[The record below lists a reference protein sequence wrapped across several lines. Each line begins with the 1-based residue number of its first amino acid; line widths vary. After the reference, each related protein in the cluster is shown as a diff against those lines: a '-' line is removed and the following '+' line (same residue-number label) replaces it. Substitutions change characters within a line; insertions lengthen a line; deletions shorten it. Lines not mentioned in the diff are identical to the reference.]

1 MSRISGTGTSRLVKN
16 PPFIL
21 RWVRDQAQVW
31 QTMEISFHV
40 EVVFIMKKLRAVI
53 ATAFLAAFM
62 LVWPA
67 ALRAQ
72 DIYKDKTLTFIV
84 GYSPG
89 GTYDQ
94 YTRLI
99 ARHISKYLPG
109 NPTRIVENMPGAAG
123 IIAANHLYN
132 RAKPD
137 GLTIAAWAS
146 PLILQHIMGNE
157 AIKFDGR
164 KVGWVGIPG
173 PYDTACHFNRESGIR
188 SVDDWMNA
196 KRPMKISSIGPGT
209 SLSDVP
215 KLLKAALNLPLEMVE
230 GYKGGAEARL
240 AVESGE
246 VDGLCASWQA
256 TKVSWRG
263 QMESG
268 KIRVVL
274 QATLKSHPDL
284 KNVPLAMS
292 YAKTDEARTLLRVA
306 DSVHVYQFPYSV
318 APGTPADR
326 LQTLQQAF
334 VKTLRDRELV
344 AEADKAQLEVQPIDG
359 PTTAKTFASLYEL
372 TPSLIGKLKEIL
384 VPKR

>member
-1 MSRISGTGTSRLVKN
+1 MIKSTKILLV
-16 PPFIL
+16 IL
-21 RWVRDQAQVW
+21 LIAAAAV
-31 QTMEISFHV
+31 ISFGSAPAQ
-40 EVVFIMKKLRAVI
+40 EFYQDKVI
-53 ATAFLAAFM
+53 
-62 LVWPA
+62 
-67 ALRAQ
+67 
-72 DIYKDKTLTFIV
+72 TFIV

-99 ARHISKYLPG
+99 ARHISKHVPG
-109 NPTRIVENMPGAAG
+109 NPTAIVENMPGAG
-123 IIAANHLYN
+123 GMIAANHLYN
-132 RAKPD
+132 RVKPD
-137 GLTIAAWAS
+137 GLTVAAWAS

-157 AIKFDGR
+157 AAKFDGR

-188 SVDDWMNA
+188 SMNDWLAA
-196 KRPMKISSIGPGT
+196 KRPMKIASIGPGT

-246 VDGLCASWQA
+246 VEGLCASWQA
-256 TKVSWRG
+256 TKVTWHS

-268 KIRVVL
+268 RIHVVL
-274 QATLKSHPDL
+274 QATLKSHPEL
-284 KNVPLAMS
+284 KSVPLAIS

-306 DSVHVYQFPYSV
+306 DNVHAYQFPYSV
-318 APGTPADR
+318 TPGTPPER
-326 LQTLQQAF
+326 LQILQQAF
-334 VKTLRDRELV
+334 VKTLRDPALL
-344 AEADKAQLEVQPIDG
+344 AEAKKANLEVEPIDG
-359 PTTAKTFASLYEL
+359 PTTAKTFAGLYEL
-372 TPSLIGKLKEIL
+372 PPSLIAKLKEIL

>member
-1 MSRISGTGTSRLVKN
+1 MIARAK
-16 PPFIL
+16 L
-21 RWVRDQAQVW
+21 RFVLTAATIVFSLASSLQAQ
-31 QTMEISFHV
+31 E
-40 EVVFIMKKLRAVI
+40 
-53 ATAFLAAFM
+53 FL
-62 LVWPA
+62 
-67 ALRAQ
+67 
-72 DIYKDKTLTFIV
+72 KDKTLTFIV

-99 ARHISKYLPG
+99 ARHISKHVPG
-109 NPTRIVENMPGAAG
+109 NPTRIVENMPGAGG

-132 RAKPD
+132 RVKPD

-146 PLILQHIMGNE
+146 PLILQHVMGND
-157 AIKFDGR
+157 ATKFDGR

-188 SVDDWMNA
+188 TVDDWFAA
-196 KRPMKISSIGPGT
+196 KRPMKIASIGPGT

-215 KLLKAALNLPLEMVE
+215 KLLKEALNLPLEMVE

-256 TKVSWRG
+256 TKVTWRS

-284 KNVPLAMS
+284 KKIPLAIN
-292 YAKTDEARTLLRVA
+292 YAKSDEARTLLARGGQRSRL
-306 DSVHVYQFPYSV
+306 SVSLFRRR
-318 APGTPADR
+318 PARRRIGCRFYNKRSSKPCAIPSSWRKRRKPTWR
-326 LQTLQQAF
+326 L
-334 VKTLRDRELV
+334 R
-344 AEADKAQLEVQPIDG
+344 PIDG
-359 PTTAKTFASLYEL
+359 PTTAKTFA
-372 TPSLIGKLKEIL
+372 GL
-384 VPKR
+384 VRAQPDAHRAS

>member
-1 MSRISGTGTSRLVKN
+1 MIESSRGFLIGL
-16 PPFIL
+16 
-21 RWVRDQAQVW
+21 
-31 QTMEISFHV
+31 
-40 EVVFIMKKLRAVI
+40 I
-53 ATAFLAAFM
+53 ALIAAGFAPS
-62 LVWPA
+62 LF
-67 ALRAQ
+67 AQ
-72 DIYKDKTLTFIV
+72 DEFKDKTLTFIV

-94 YTRLI
+94 YTRLL

-109 NPTRIVENMPGAAG
+109 NPTRVVENMPGAGG

-132 RAKPD
+132 RTKPD

-146 PLILQHIMGNE
+146 PLILQHIMGND
-157 AIKFDGR
+157 ATKFDGR

-173 PYDTACHFNRESGIR
+173 PYDTACHFSDQSGIKTM
-188 SVDDWMNA
+188 DDWINS
-196 KRPMKISSIGPGT
+196 KRPMKIASIGPGT

-215 KLLKAALNLPLEMVE
+215 KLLKAALNLPLDMVE

-268 KIRVVL
+268 KIHVVL

-284 KNVPLAMS
+284 KKVPLAIS
-292 YAKTDEARTLLRVA
+292 YAKSDEAKTLLRVA
-306 DSVHVYQFPYSV
+306 DNVHVYQFPFSV
-318 APGTPADR
+318 APATPPER
-326 LQTLQQAF
+326 LRTLQQAF
-334 VKTLRDRELV
+334 MKTFRDRELV
-344 AEADKAQLEVQPIDG
+344 AEADKAQLEVAPIDG
-359 PTTAKTFASLYEL
+359 STTAKTFASLYDL
-372 TPSLIGKLKEIL
+372 QPSLIAKLKDIL
-384 VPKR
+384 IPKR

>member
-1 MSRISGTGTSRLVKN
+1 MSKN
-16 PPFIL
+16 FKQLFFIVL
-21 RWVRDQAQVW
+21 CVVTAIVFESPAYAQ
-31 QTMEISFHV
+31 EF
-40 EVVFIMKKLRAVI
+40 F
-53 ATAFLAAFM
+53 
-62 LVWPA
+62 
-67 ALRAQ
+67 
-72 DIYKDKTLTFIV
+72 KDKTLTFIV

-99 ARHISKYLPG
+99 ARHINKHISG
-109 NPTRIVENMPGAAG
+109 NPTRIVENMPGAGG

-132 RAKPD
+132 RVKPD

-146 PLILQHIMGNE
+146 PLILQHILGNE
-157 AIKFDGR
+157 ATKFDGR
-164 KVGWVGIPG
+164 KVGWIGIPG

-188 SVDDWMNA
+188 TMEDWLAA
-196 KRPMKISSIGPGT
+196 KRPMKIGSIGPGT

-215 KLLKAALNLPLEMVE
+215 KLLRAALNLSLEMVE

-256 TKVSWRG
+256 TKVTWRS

-268 KIRVVL
+268 KIHVVL

-284 KNVPLAMS
+284 KKVPLAIN
-292 YAKTDEARTLLRVA
+292 YAKTDEAKTLLRVA
-306 DSVHVYQFPYSV
+306 DNVHVYQFPYSV

-326 LQTLQQAF
+326 LQVLQQAF
-334 VKTLRDRELV
+334 VKTLRDPELI
-344 AEADKAQLEVQPIDG
+344 AEAKKADLEVAPIDG
-359 PTTAKTFASLYEL
+359 PTTAKTFASLYDL
-372 TPSLIGKLKEIL
+372 PSPLIAKLKELLI
-384 VPKR
+384 PKR

>member
-1 MSRISGTGTSRLVKN
+1 MRNKL
-16 PPFIL
+16 PFIIL
-21 RWVRDQAQVW
+21 LLVAAFLVGFGFHAQAQ
-31 QTMEISFHV
+31 EF
-40 EVVFIMKKLRAVI
+40 
-53 ATAFLAAFM
+53 
-62 LVWPA
+62 
-67 ALRAQ
+67 
-72 DIYKDKTLTFIV
+72 YKDKTLTFIV

-99 ARHISKYLPG
+99 ARHIGRHVPG
-109 NPTRIVENMPGAAG
+109 NPSRIVENMTGAGG

-132 RAKPD
+132 RVKPD
-137 GLTIAAWAS
+137 GLTIGAWAS

-157 AIKFDGR
+157 ATKFDGR

-188 SVDDWMNA
+188 TMDDWLAA
-196 KRPMKISSIGPGT
+196 KRPMKIGSIGPGT

-215 KLLKAALNLPLEMVE
+215 KLLKAALNLPLEVVE

-256 TKVSWRG
+256 TKVTWRSQMQAG
-263 QMESG
+263 Q
-268 KIRVVL
+268 IHVVL
-274 QATLKSHPDL
+274 QATLKPHPEL
-284 KNVPLAMS
+284 KNVPLAIN

-306 DSVHVYQFPYSV
+306 DNVHVYQFPYSV
-318 APGTPADR
+318 SPGTSPER
-326 LQTLQQAF
+326 LQLLQQAF
-334 VKTLRDRELV
+334 VKTLRDPGLL
-344 AEADKAQLEVQPIDG
+344 AEAKKADLEIAPIDG
-359 PTTAKTFASLYEL
+359 ATTATTFAGLYEL
-372 TPSLIGKLKEIL
+372 PPSLIAKLKELL

>member
-1 MSRISGTGTSRLVKN
+1 MRIKLL
-16 PPFIL
+16 FIL
-21 RWVRDQAQVW
+21 LVVVAAVVVGFGFNAQAQ
-31 QTMEISFHV
+31 EF
-40 EVVFIMKKLRAVI
+40 
-53 ATAFLAAFM
+53 
-62 LVWPA
+62 
-67 ALRAQ
+67 
-72 DIYKDKTLTFIV
+72 YKDKTLTFIV

-99 ARHISKYLPG
+99 ARHSGRHLPG
-109 NPTRIVENMPGAAG
+109 NPNRIVENMTGAGG

-132 RAKPD
+132 RVKPD
-137 GLTIAAWAS
+137 GLTIGAWAS

-157 AIKFDGR
+157 ATKFDGR

-188 SVDDWMNA
+188 TMDDWLAA
-196 KRPMKISSIGPGT
+196 KRPMKIGSIGPGT

-215 KLLKAALNLPLEMVE
+215 KLLKAALNLPLEVVE

-256 TKVSWRG
+256 TKVTWRS
-263 QMESG
+263 QMQAG
-268 KIRVVL
+268 KIHVVL
-274 QATLKSHPDL
+274 QATLKPHPEL
-284 KNVPLAMS
+284 KHVPLAIN

-306 DSVHVYQFPYSV
+306 DNVHVYQFPYSV
-318 APGTPADR
+318 PPGTPPER
-326 LQTLQQAF
+326 LQLLQQAF
-334 VKTLRDRELV
+334 VKALRDPELL
-344 AEADKAQLEVQPIDG
+344 AEAKKADLEIEPIDG
-359 PTTAKTFASLYEL
+359 ATTAKTFAGLYEL
-372 TPSLIGKLKEIL
+372 PPSLIAKLKEIL

>member
-1 MSRISGTGTSRLVKN
+1 MANDEQAKEIGMIHTLK
-16 PPFIL
+16 
-21 RWVRDQAQVW
+21 RWLTA
-31 QTMEISFHV
+31 
-40 EVVFIMKKLRAVI
+40 
-53 ATAFLAAFM
+53 ATTTAMLLASA
-62 LVWPA
+62 PSA
-67 ALRAQ
+67 PAQ
-72 DIYKDKTLTFIV
+72 DVYKDKTLTFIV

-94 YTRLI
+94 YTRMI

-109 NPTRIVENMPGAAG
+109 NPSRVVENMPGAGG
-123 IIAANHLYN
+123 IITANHLYN
-132 RAKPD
+132 RVKPD

-146 PLILQHIMGNE
+146 PLILQHVMGND
-157 AIKFDGR
+157 AIKIDGR

-173 PYDTACHFNRESGIR
+173 PYDTACHFNAQSGIKT
-188 SVDDWMNA
+188 VDDWFAA
-196 KRPMKISSIGPGT
+196 KRPMKIGSIGPGT

-256 TKVSWRG
+256 TKVTWRSH
-263 QMESG
+263 MDAG

-284 KNVPLAMS
+284 KQVPLAFK
-292 YAKTDEARTLLRVA
+292 YAKTEEARTLLRVA
-306 DSVHVYQFPYSV
+306 DNVHVYQFPYSV
-318 APGTPADR
+318 PPGTAPDR
-326 LQTLQQAF
+326 LKTLQDAF
-334 VKTLRDRELV
+334 VKTLRDRDLL
-344 AEADKAQLEVQPIDG
+344 AEAKKADLEVAAIDG

-372 TPSLIGKLKEIL
+372 SPTLIGQLKEIL
-384 VPKR
+384 IPKR

>member
-1 MSRISGTGTSRLVKN
+1 M
-16 PPFIL
+16 FF
-21 RWVRDQAQVW
+21 DQTRGEDCMMGKSIRSMLGALAL
-31 QTMEISFHV
+31 IC
-40 EVVFIMKKLRAVI
+40 
-53 ATAFLAAFM
+53 AAFG
-62 LVWPA
+62 A
-67 ALRAQ
+67 GAQ
-72 DIYKDKTLTFIV
+72 GQDVFKDKTLTFIV

-109 NPTRIVENMPGAAG
+109 NPTRIVENMPGAGG

-146 PLILQHIMGNE
+146 PLILQQIMGNE

-164 KVGWVGIPG
+164 KVGWVGIPA
-173 PYDTACHFNRESGIR
+173 PYDTACHFNKESGIR
-188 SVDDWMNA
+188 SMEDWINA
-196 KRPMKISSIGPGT
+196 KRPIKIGSIGPGT

-240 AVESGE
+240 AVENGE

-256 TKVSWRG
+256 TKVSWRS

-274 QATLKSHPDL
+274 QATFKSHPDL
-284 KNVPLAMS
+284 KNVPLAIS
-292 YAKTDEARTLLRVA
+292 YAKTEEAKTLLRVA
-306 DSVHVYQFPYSV
+306 DNVHVYQFPYSI
-318 APGTPADR
+318 APGTPAER
-326 LQTLQQAF
+326 LQLLQQAF
-334 VKTLRDRELV
+334 VKTFRDRELI
-344 AEADKAQLEVQPIDG
+344 AEANKAQLEVEPIDG
-359 PTTAKTFASLYEL
+359 Q
-372 TPSLIGKLKEIL
+372 
-384 VPKR
+384 